1 VVRAFRTGAFT
12 MAQPNP
18 NEQGETKARKTR
30 VSKTTRTQDAKSKV
44 KIAAYISLE
53 SARRLGIHATMTDQD
68 KSTIIDGLIR
78 EHLRDWV
85 VQYRPSGGIK
95 PGDDIGTE
103 PEAAIG

>member
-1 VVRAFRTGAFT
+1 
-12 MAQPNP
+12 MSQPN
-18 NEQGETKARKTR
+18 QGEPGETRARKPR
-30 VSKTTRTQDAKSKV
+30 VAKSTKPQEAKSKV

-85 VQYRPSGGIK
+85 VQYRPSSVSK
-95 PGDDIGTE
+95 TGDDALGET
-103 PEAAIG
+103 EAAVG

>member
-1 VVRAFRTGAFT
+1 
-12 MAQPNP
+12 MAQTNQG
-18 NEQGETKARKTR
+18 EQGETKARKPR
-30 VSKTTRTQDAKSKV
+30 VAKATRTQDPKSKV

-95 PGDDIGTE
+95 SGDDLGTE
-103 PEAAIG
+103 TEAAIG